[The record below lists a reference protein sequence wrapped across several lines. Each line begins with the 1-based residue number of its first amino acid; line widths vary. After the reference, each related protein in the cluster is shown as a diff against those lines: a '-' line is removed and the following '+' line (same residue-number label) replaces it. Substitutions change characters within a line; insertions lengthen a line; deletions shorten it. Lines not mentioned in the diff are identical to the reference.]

1 MGLLD
6 RLLPPSF
13 AAAAEVAKANKKR
26 AVKEARDA
34 PQEEPLREEVP
45 QEERGP
51 PERNRITLTEGG
63 HAPGAASSWLSF
75 LPLCVTRQ
83 LERFNGFGQAP
94 GQETQYTQYTRDFAQ
109 DSSSAFDSRP
119 PTNTTGKFGQGNTV
133 PQSAFMGQTT
143 RHAQMLS

>member
-1 MGLLD
+1 MSNLPRGLNTQANHLID
-6 RLLPPSF
+6 VAAPMRAQQLLADQP
-13 AAAAEVAKANKKR
+13 
-26 AVKEARDA
+26 KERT
-34 PQEEPLREEVP
+34 
-45 QEERGP
+45 GM
-51 PERNRITLTEGG
+51 
-63 HAPGAASSWLSF
+63 
-75 LPLCVTRQ
+75 TRQ